1 MKRQPDFSV
10 LILFAALLFG
20 GLVRFL
26 PALMTRFPIND
37 GGMFYTM
44 ARELSANGYAL
55 PATTSYNGLSIP
67 FAYPPLGL
75 YLASLLADLARVP
88 LLGVFLWLPPFFS
101 LLAIPAFYL
110 LARALLADKLRASLA
125 ALFFALAPGSYDW
138 HVMGGGVTR
147 SAGMLFLLLAAFF
160 VFRLFQQ
167 GDRRLVLPAI
177 LFSSLAVLSHPEV
190 GLQTAGLCLLFW
202 LSLDRTPRGLLHA
215 FLLAFGV
222 FLLSA
227 PWWGTVLAQHGLSP
241 FLSALHTGQHSS
253 AAWGALLVGFFV
265 GDEIVP
271 LLLFLRLAG
280 FIYAV
285 WKRQFLLTALV
296 LFPLFVDPRSAVA
309 IAHIALSMLAAL
321 GFLDAL
327 PALLRKIRGAA
338 DWLPRAATP
347 VLAALA
353 FTLFIECGLHDF
365 KLVNTTLTA
374 DSRAAMT
381 WLRGNL
387 PPGRDFL
394 LLTGWPYSMSDPVQE
409 WFPALA
415 GQHSQTTLQGLEW
428 TLGAGFNARLSD
440 LVELQSCASAAC
452 VDAWSARTGLGY
464 DYLWVTKTIPSLEQ
478 DLRASSDYRAVF
490 QSETVAV
497 FQRVTK

>member
-177 LFSSLAVLSHPEV
+177 LFSSLAVL
-190 GLQTAGLCLLFW
+190 
-202 LSLDRTPRGLLHA
+202 
-215 FLLAFGV
+215 
-222 FLLSA
+222 
-227 PWWGTVLAQHGLSP
+227 
-241 FLSALHTGQHSS
+241 
-253 AAWGALLVGFFV
+253 
-265 GDEIVP
+265 
-271 LLLFLRLAG
+271 
-280 FIYAV
+280 
-285 WKRQFLLTALV
+285 
-296 LFPLFVDPRSAVA
+296 
-309 IAHIALSMLAAL
+309 
-321 GFLDAL
+321 
-327 PALLRKIRGAA
+327 
-338 DWLPRAATP
+338 
-347 VLAALA
+347 
-353 FTLFIECGLHDF
+353 
-365 KLVNTTLTA
+365 
-374 DSRAAMT
+374 
-381 WLRGNL
+381 
-387 PPGRDFL
+387 
-394 LLTGWPYSMSDPVQE
+394 
-409 WFPALA
+409 
-415 GQHSQTTLQGLEW
+415 
-428 TLGAGFNARLSD
+428 
-440 LVELQSCASAAC
+440 
-452 VDAWSARTGLGY
+452 
-464 DYLWVTKTIPSLEQ
+464 
-478 DLRASSDYRAVF
+478 
-490 QSETVAV
+490 
-497 FQRVTK
+497 